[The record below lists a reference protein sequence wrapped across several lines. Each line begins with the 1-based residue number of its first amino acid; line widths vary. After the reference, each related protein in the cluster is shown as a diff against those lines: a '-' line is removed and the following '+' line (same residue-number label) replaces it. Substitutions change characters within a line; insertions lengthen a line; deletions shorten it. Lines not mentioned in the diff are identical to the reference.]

1 VSTELDELRQKLA
14 QAQNAINTL
23 VRTQVA
29 QGLAAAFWSESQPYK
44 QQPELAAMLQGDLLH
59 QSSFIQKPPHLLEF
73 YRWLL
78 SSMAVPRSI
87 LEIGVKGGGSTA
99 LWKALFPSATVV
111 GMDIKL
117 RPSLTA
123 EPSADGVVYLK
134 GDQTDV
140 ARLREIAAAH
150 GPFDLVI
157 DDGSH
162 VNEHQ
167 ETTIRALLPT
177 VRPGGFYVVE
187 DIHASVKASDARDVS
202 FGTDIW
208 ADFTLAVL
216 QKLRRAPFQPERQ
229 GAKLATDLAPRID
242 ELIVARQVLA
252 IRARAR
258 G

>member
-1 VSTELDELRQKLA
+1 MSTELDELRQKLA
-14 QAQNAINTL
+14 QAQNAVNTL

-29 QGLAAAFWSESQPYK
+29 QGLAARFFDESQPYK
-44 QQPELAAMLQGDLLH
+44 QQPELAAMLQDGSLH
-59 QSSFIQKPPHLLEF
+59 QSSFVQKPPHLLDF

-78 SSMAVPRSI
+78 SAMPEPRSI

-99 LWKALFPSATVV
+99 LWKALFPAATVV

-117 RPSLTA
+117 RPSLVA
-123 EPSADGVVYLK
+123 DLSADGVVYLK

-150 GPFDLVI
+150 GPFDLII

-162 VNEHQ
+162 VTEHQ

-187 DIHASVKASDARDVS
+187 DIHASVKESEARDVS
-202 FGTDIW
+202 FGSDIW
-208 ADFTLAVL
+208 ADFTVAVL
-216 QKLRRAPFQPERQ
+216 QKLRRAEFDRTSV
-229 GAKLATDLAPRID
+229 GAKLALDLSPRID
-242 ELIVARQVLA
+242 ELIIARQALA
-252 IRARAR
+252 IRTKAR

>member
-1 VSTELDELRQKLA
+1 VNELDDLRQKLA

-29 QGLAAAFWSESQPYK
+29 QGLAAQFWTESQPYK
-44 QQPELAAMLQGDLLH
+44 QQPDLAAMLQDGLLH

-78 SSMAVPRSI
+78 SAMPAPLGI

-99 LWKALFPSATVV
+99 LWKALFPAATVV
-111 GMDIKL
+111 GLDIKL
-117 RPSLTA
+117 RPSLTG

-187 DIHASVKASDARDVS
+187 DIHASVKESDARDVS
-202 FGTDIW
+202 FGADIW

-216 QKLRRAPFQPERQ
+216 QKLRRAPFEAAAP
-229 GAKLATDLAPRID
+229 GAKLAVDLAPRID
-242 ELIVARQVLA
+242 ELVVARQVLA
-252 IRARAR
+252 IRAKAR
-258 G
+258 